1 MPHGAGR
8 PAETRAPETPAPA
21 SAATHEGADAPAGHC
36 AAEAPGNPGDKS
48 DAAGAEAAAAAT
60 APHAGTANPVLDQQ
74 AAEDDPRRWG
84 DADDDL
90 GDWLKSQRPPHWD

>member
-8 PAETRAPETPAPA
+8 PAETPAPA
-21 SAATHEGADAPAGHC
+21 SAATHEGADTPATPG
-36 AAEAPGNPGDKS
+36 ADEAPGNPGDKS
-48 DAAGAEAAAAAT
+48 RAAGAEAAAAAT
-60 APHAGTANPVLDQQ
+60 APPAGTANPVLDQQ